1 MAVTLCPALRRAVDN
16 AAGQPVCR
24 REGLAPP
31 SPVTGRLCVCV
42 CLGGTWAPGHLG
54 VFVSGGDLGSRPPVC
69 VCVWGDLGSRRAW
82 TFMFLYLH
90 FVSLVSKVWQDII
103 ELCQCLC

>member
-1 MAVTLCPALRRAVDN
+1 MDN

-42 CLGGTWAPGHLG
+42 CLGGTWAPGHLC
-54 VFVSGGDLGSRPPVC
+54 VFVSGGGPGLQAACVC
-69 VCVWGDLGSRRAW
+69 VCLGGPGLQEGLDFYVPVLTLRVFS
-82 TFMFLYLH
+82 
-90 FVSLVSKVWQDII
+90 I
-103 ELCQCLC
+103 ESVAGYY